1 MSADGRRTLAERQ
14 EELVRALVAGG
25 AAPEGIDAARLRITE
40 EALLR
45 KRAGEVARR
54 LPLARAELGCRFGE
68 LFVEWARGRPRRPG
82 DEEAGA
88 FTEHLI
94 AVGAWV
100 PPAVAGRRRRLFLS
114 RPLRSRRS

>member
-1 MSADGRRTLAERQ
+1 M
-14 EELVRALVAGG
+14 RALVAGG
-25 AAPEGIDAARLRITE
+25 APPAGVDANRLLITE

-94 AVGAWV
+94 AVGAWE
-100 PPAVAGRRRRLFLS
+100 PPVTDH
-114 RPLRSRRS
+114 RPASLRSRLLRRRQS